1 MRRVLKSV
9 KRPALGLRRGSM
21 SNRQEAFICCCCKS
35 DGIRCCD
42 SHIENIIDH
51 FLRQFFGARFALPS
65 RMERTRK
72 ARHSGGV
79 GMDYPEY
86 DDGATCF
93 PIELNVEQP
102 HRRNCDIQNLT
113 RATKKNGNGKLGT
126 LYVGKV
132 ERMFSPGSCP
142 SRSATVSVA
151 SHYNGHFQGL
161 REAVACLARGRKD
174 RFWNLANVGLGIALG
189 GTLEVR
195 CVGSA
200 SIARHFLRRYG
211 RCPAGTKI

>member
-9 KRPALGLRRGSM
+9 KRPALGLRRGSV

-72 ARHSGGV
+72 ASHSGGV

-102 HRRNCDIQNLT
+102 HRRNCNIQNLT
-113 RATKKNGNGKLGT
+113 RATKKNGNGETGNPVCRESGT
-126 LYVGKV
+126 NVFARIMPLPFCDSKPG
-132 ERMFSPGSCP
+132 FSITT
-142 SRSATVSVA
+142 ATSK
-151 SHYNGHFQGL
+151 G
-161 REAVACLARGRKD
+161 
-174 RFWNLANVGLGIALG
+174 
-189 GTLEVR
+189 
-195 CVGSA
+195 
-200 SIARHFLRRYG
+200 
-211 RCPAGTKI
+211 